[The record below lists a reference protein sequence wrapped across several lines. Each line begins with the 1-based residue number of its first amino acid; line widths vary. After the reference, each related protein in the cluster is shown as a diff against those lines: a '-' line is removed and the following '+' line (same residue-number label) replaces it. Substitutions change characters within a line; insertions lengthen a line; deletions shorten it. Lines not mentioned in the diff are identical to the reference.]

1 VFRSVEGQ
9 IAVAALNILVVED
22 DPLIGLLLSEMLT
35 ELGFAV
41 CAVATT
47 EDEAVALA
55 ALYRPGLLIVDQH
68 LKQGSGISAMQ
79 RIARDGPIPCVF
91 MSGAPADGT
100 EGIQMLQKPFLEA
113 DLIRAI
119 RQATGLP

>member
-1 VFRSVEGQ
+1 MT
-9 IAVAALNILVVED
+9 ALTILVVED
-22 DPLIGLLLSEMLT
+22 DALIGLLLSEMLT

-55 ALYRPGLLIVDQH
+55 ARHRPGLMIVDQY
-68 LKQGSGISAMQ
+68 LMQGNGISAMQ
-79 RIARDGPIPCVF
+79 RIARDGPVPCVF
-91 MSGAPADGT
+91 MTGAPAGDL
-100 EGIQMLQKPFLEA
+100 EGMPVLQKPFLEA

-119 RQATGLP
+119 HLATGRPAGMNSAK